1 MPEGFHSFR
10 LECGHVHVH
19 CRQRKTDECAIAC
32 AAMVIAMKKARYV
45 DLDTLR
51 QTSQALG
58 GLYYRPSARDAGAR
72 VDNPVQRQLAM
83 IMQHAVKGYV
93 GEDAGT
99 GIINVKAILQ
109 QYGVSGN
116 QHENDVAGRIDAAA
130 ASNGM
135 AIAFVAW
142 NSGGAHFIVVHGSH
156 ENKYCILDPGTDH
169 SVIRTCNAGSTHYS
183 APYGSI
189 GRFDNCLIIA

>member
-1 MPEGFHSFR
+1 
-10 LECGHVHVH
+10 
-19 CRQRKTDECAIAC
+19 
-32 AAMVIAMKKARYV
+32 MVIAMKKARYV